1 MYNTDGIFPLQRS
14 RKAVLVAPIRLTDEQ
29 AAALYN
35 SRGDL
40 WLETFT
46 LVRMRVAIR
55 IIERIYKLKYR
66 GTDKYYYI
74 AEIMKTLEKR
84 RAKGDSHMLHFEL
97 IAVLKEIQRGHRR
110 EMIYANLRHVRAKR
124 AIHKVM
130 HGGRKDQ
137 R

>member
-1 MYNTDGIFPLQRS
+1 MAT
-14 RKAVLVAPIRLTDEQ
+14 IRLTDEQ

-46 LVRMRVAIR
+46 LVRLRVAIR
-55 IIERIYKLKYR
+55 VVERIYKLKYR

-74 AEIMKTLEKR
+74 TQIMGTLERR
-84 RAKGDSHMLHFEL
+84 RAAGHSHMLHFEI
-97 IAVLKEIQRGHRR
+97 IAVLKEIQRGNKR
-110 EMIYANLRHVRAKR
+110 EMIYANMRHIRAKR